1 MHYYGY
7 VFFFDVHT
15 TTRNTERTNPSLHLS
30 SQAIAVVMHAQI
42 QEKRNTKSQG
52 RFVVFAEDDHV
63 EVKDDPTTVRNWI
76 KHFHQHAQLEDD
88 VLLITVIYFERLI
101 STRKIELNSTTYRA
115 FILVSLLIASKIW
128 DDVSME
134 NGDFAAIAD
143 WNILKVNELEVIA
156 LEALDWRCTV
166 TAGEYTTYF
175 FKLRSVIGTWGV
187 LGKMSAQNTRV
198 QARQW
203 GRRFRTGWRR
213 RWHGAEEVKAGREAS
228 ESRGIHH
235 GVRGQPR
242 LGDTGSHDS

>member
-1 MHYYGY
+1 
-7 VFFFDVHT
+7 
-15 TTRNTERTNPSLHLS
+15 
-30 SQAIAVVMHAQI
+30 MHAQI

-52 RFVVFAEDDHV
+52 RYVVFAEDDHV

-143 WNILKVNELEVIA
+143 WNLLKVNELEVMA

-187 LGKMSAQNTRV
+187 LGKMEAGEGSSSSSDDSSSDDDYEGKVERWGEGKMGDDSDSDDRDLRV
-198 QARQW
+198 
-203 GRRFRTGWRR
+203 RT
-213 RWHGAEEVKAGREAS
+213 
-228 ESRGIHH
+228 
-235 GVRGQPR
+235 
-242 LGDTGSHDS
+242 L